1 MDVMPLGAQLSL
13 SGIEYYA
20 TLRPDTPLDRPKC
33 GQCRSCCGCTNS
45 TTGVSC
51 MAVRFEIL
59 KSLSINFVRRRLH
72 LNLRPG
78 SLELRSGGKH
88 HHLASVCRGRGS
100 NLLCIV
106 LLTID
111 ASIVNPYK

>member
-51 MAVRFEIL
+51 MAVRFEIP
-59 KSLSINFVRRRLH
+59 KSLSINFVRRCSIAISGLGVW
-72 LNLRPG
+72 NSDPEESIII
-78 SLELRSGGKH
+78 SLPCAVG
-88 HHLASVCRGRGS
+88 AA
-100 NLLCIV
+100 
-106 LLTID
+106 LTYY
-111 ASIVNPYK
+111 A